1 MEFLRAFM
9 SVMGDHLSK
18 IDAPAAAAKP
28 AAGGSG
34 TGSTPA
40 AVASLA
46 AAASAPPRQS
56 PRRLIEEV
64 DGVGPSP
71 SSRSAAGAA
80 PPASAPIMPEDIKRA
95 AEFAGADE
103 EVRRVLSNP
112 VLAAILGD
120 PVIQRILSECRED
133 GSRIRKYMQVPEVA
147 RKLRTLAEHGLV
159 SIVS

>member
-18 IDAPAAAAKP
+18 IDAPAATAKP
-28 AAGGSG
+28 AAG
-34 TGSTPA
+34 TGATPA

-46 AAASAPPRQS
+46 AAASAPSRQL
-56 PRRLIEEV
+56 PKRLIEEV
-64 DGVGPSP
+64 DGVWPSS

-80 PPASAPIMPEDIKRA
+80 LPAAATIKPEDIKRA
-95 AEFAGADE
+95 AEFAGADD